1 MSETPS
7 AWDDAVRAAAVF
19 AVDPVGIGGV
29 ALRARAG
36 PVRDRWVEI
45 LNARLAPGTEVIRM
59 PVNVTD
65 DRLLGGLDLTATL
78 HAGKPVAG
86 QGMLARADGNILRIA
101 MADRMSAGTASRIAG
116 AMDTGEVA
124 FARDGVAET
133 HPARFGVVAF
143 DEGSEPDE
151 IPPAALTDRL
161 GIHLDLNP
169 ISHRDAES
177 NGPRPRAVELARE
190 RLPYVETPDNI
201 VEALSAAALSVG
213 VWSLRV
219 PFLALRVAQ
228 AHAALSGRDQVGE
241 QDAAV
246 AGRLV
251 LTPRATSLPPADPQ
265 EEQEVEDDQPESED
279 ADQEEQPQEP
289 EPEAQDEPDQQDDQ
303 DEPEAEPEQQD
314 QDEDAGEDAPA
325 EESDPALA
333 EIVLAAVQAALTPGQ
348 LQALREGAT
357 GKGGS
362 VGRAGSTNTAQDRG
376 RQVGVRRG
384 RPQQGARLDVV
395 ATLQAAA
402 PWQPLRGRTVGADGS
417 KGRVQVRPE
426 DFRIVRTKH
435 RTETTTIFA
444 VDASGSAALNR
455 LAETKGAVELLL
467 GDCYVRRDRVAL
479 VAFRGTGAQTL
490 LPPTRSLTQAKRS
503 LAELP
508 GGGGTPM
515 AAGID
520 AAMALAEGA
529 LRRGD
534 TPTIVLLTDGRAN
547 VARDGEGNR
556 ERAHQDALA
565 AARRVRAAGV
575 GVLMFDNSPRPR
587 PAARELAAEMGAK
600 YVPLPQA
607 DANALSNAV
616 RASRGEETKTAA

>member
-1 MSETPS
+1 VSETPS

-19 AVDPVGIGGV
+19 AVDPAGIGGV
-29 ALRARAG
+29 VLRARAG

-45 LNARLAPGTEVIRM
+45 MQARLAADTEIFRV

-86 QGMLARADGNILRIA
+86 KGMLARADGGILRIA
-101 MADRMSAGTASRIAG
+101 MADRMTAGTASRIAG

-133 HPARFGVVAF
+133 HPTRFGVVAF
-143 DEGSEPDE
+143 DEGSDPDE

-169 ISHRDAES
+169 ISHRDTAN
-177 NGPRPRAVELARE
+177 NGPRARAVELARE

-265 EEQEVEDDQPESED
+265 EEQEVEGEDDDQQDAQGQEQAQQPE
-279 ADQEEQPQEP
+279 EP
-289 EPEAQDEPDQQDDQ
+289 EPESQDDQ
-303 DEPEAEPEQQD
+303 SEPEEPEQAESED
-314 QDEDAGEDAPA
+314 DEGEDAPT

-435 RTETTTIFA
+435 RSETTTIFA

-534 TPTIVLLTDGRAN
+534 TPTIVMLTDGRAN

-556 ERAHQDALA
+556 ERAHQDALVS
-565 AARRVRAAGV
+565 ARRVRAAGV
-575 GVLMFDNSPRPR
+575 SVLMFDSSPRPR

-607 DANALSNAV
+607 DAASLSNAV